1 MRKSRWGSLSYRF
14 FRPVELAYWASI
26 LTVVVVG
33 WLLPFQSAQ
42 SWWIGLIAL
51 LATVL
56 GLVWFR
62 WYTPQAGYSLPT
74 AYSIVG
80 GALATATLVTYL
92 LERYNVR
99 LDIFFVVI
107 VICVGIIA
115 PRRFTL
121 HTVLMAAAC
130 EIAISLFLDEPSF
143 LTAASIVLKVAI
155 LLGLGP
161 TLNRIASHLIGQT
174 MQTENQ
180 NRHLSML
187 LQTSNLAMQID
198 DLQHMLTQIARSI
211 ALNVPVTA
219 CRISVLSADRKQL
232 TTYGAYP
239 ILPLEPDEVG
249 IGKSYDLEQMPYLG
263 EVCAS
268 GQPRIL
274 YEQEIQ
280 PLTQEHAG
288 PAFFYH
294 GTQTLILI
302 PLNTS
307 ETCVGL
313 LSIGEPGIR
322 QGDLFDDEK
331 MHLLQT
337 LANGITSAIQSS
349 VVLGEARRQAQRLSV
364 ANEIGK
370 AISATIELDNLLEL
384 IYQELKKAIP
394 SDSYY
399 MALYQEEQQVLDM
412 HVLIDEGIRFPPET
426 ISLDKGLASWVLRN
440 RRGLLLHNLPNEWAS
455 LPVSPVA
462 LGTKRSSL
470 SWLGAPMLANDR
482 ILGVLAIAS
491 YKTHAFDE
499 DDQMLL
505 NNVAAQA
512 ALAID
517 NANQHAKVKEQARRD
532 SLTGAYNHGHLLHLL
547 QEAIDQDPQPDVP
560 VSLIMLDIDFFKQY
574 NDRYGHKVGDAVL
587 RQLVEAIQTHVKKTD
602 IVGRWGG
609 EEFAVGLPHADT
621 DQALAVAQ
629 RIRQT
634 LAAIPIY
641 DKHGQSIPSPTVS
654 QGIAT
659 FPTHASDS
667 SELVDVADEA
677 LYRAKDAGRDQIVVA
692 G

>member
-1 MRKSRWGSLSYRF
+1 MRRSRWGSLSYRF
-14 FRPVELAYWASI
+14 FHPVELAYWAGI
-26 LTVVVVG
+26 LTVVVVA
-33 WLLPFQSAQ
+33 WVLPFNTLHN
-42 SWWIGLIAL
+42 WYIGVASL
-51 LATVL
+51 LVSVV
-56 GLVWFR
+56 GLAWFR
-62 WYTPQAGYSLPT
+62 WGTPQHGYSPPT
-74 AYSIVG
+74 AYFIVSIVLG
-80 GALATATLVTYL
+80 AAALATYL
-92 LERYNVR
+92 LDQFDVR
-99 LDIFFVVI
+99 MDVFFVSI
-107 VICVGIIA
+107 VVCVGIIA

-121 HTVLMAAAC
+121 IVVILTAAC
-130 EIAISLFLDEPSF
+130 EIAISLLLDGLS
-143 LTAASIVLKVAI
+143 LLSVASMGLKAAI
-155 LLGLGP
+155 LIALGP
-161 TLNRIASHLIGQT
+161 ALNGISGRLVGQA
-174 MQTENQ
+174 MQAEDQ

-187 LQTSNLAMQID
+187 LQTSNLSMQID
-198 DLQHMLTQIARSI
+198 DLQQMLTQIARAI
-211 ALNVPVTA
+211 ALNVPITA
-219 CRISVLSADRKQL
+219 CRISVLSSDRKSL
-232 TTYGAYP
+232 ITYGAYP

-249 IGKSYDLEQMPYLG
+249 IGKSYDLEQLPYLE

-280 PLTQEHAG
+280 PLTQEQDG

-302 PLNTS
+302 PLNTP

-313 LSIGEPGIR
+313 LSVGEPGIR

-337 LANGITSAIQSS
+337 LVNGITSAIQSS
-349 VVLGEARRQAQRLSV
+349 LVLGEARRQAQRLSV

-394 SDSYY
+394 SDTYY
-399 MALYQEEQQVLDM
+399 VALYREEQQVLDM
-412 HVLIDEGIRFPPET
+412 HLLIDEDMRFPPKT
-426 ISLDKGLASWVLRN
+426 ISLDQGLSSWVLRN
-440 RRGLLLHNLPNEWAS
+440 RRGLLVHNLLDEWAS
-455 LPVSPVA
+455 LPVQPVV
-462 LGTKRSSL
+462 LGTERSSI

-491 YKTHAFDE
+491 YKVHAFDE

-517 NANQHAKVKEQARRD
+517 NANQHAQVKEQARRD

-547 QEAIDQDPQPDVP
+547 QEAVDQDPLHNAP

-574 NDRYGHKVGDAVL
+574 NDRYGHAVGDAVL
-587 RQLVEAIQTHVKKTD
+587 CQLVEAIQGHVKKTD

-609 EEFAVGLPHADT
+609 EEFAVGLPNANT
-621 DQALAVAQ
+621 SQALAVAQ

-634 LAAIPIY
+634 LAATVIQ
-641 DKHGQSIPSPTVS
+641 DKHDRPIPSPTVS

-659 FPTHASDS
+659 FPDHASAS
-667 SELVDVADEA
+667 AELVDVADEA
-677 LYRAKDAGRDQIVVA
+677 LYRAKNAGRDQIAVA